1 MTTARDDL
9 AKAEAILVAAIKVN
23 VPELVVARTAI
34 GNFQSKTRSTNG
46 LKLHSLVGS
55 FAGGGARDLG
65 RRQKRDHLPM
75 IEWAD

>member
-46 LKLHSLVGS
+46 LKLQRTVWW
-55 FAGGGARDLG
+55 ARL
-65 RRQKRDHLPM
+65 RAAAQETLAAVRNAIISQ
-75 IEWAD
+75 